1 MAEIRP
7 QPQSPALGAL
17 ARMLGAARDAAG
29 RVRIDSQLLGQT
41 SLADLLSLPG
51 AAGLAEDVSYFG
63 PAAMLRPGSGRTL
76 QTFKLDPRV
85 LDAADVALN
94 VSPLGALA
102 ARGAARAA
110 RPVARAAGEAVNRAM
125 LTGEGP
131 LAAALAPVAPLS
143 VVKPKGGNWLSGTIE
158 SAVDPLKIQV
168 IGQDPANRLR
178 DLEGALAQNIEAGV
192 PVDTTFFDR
201 ERERLLPDIAINRWL
216 DKKLAGYLRNEMA
229 TPEDPL
235 RRLIQERGIS
245 HLPEETLLEAQAIE
259 RMSVGRAR
267 EAAGFPEEGFAQRA
281 HAERGWPMGAEEDRT
296 RMAAGWEALS
306 DNAIR
311 AQTAG
316 RLISPE
322 YEHPAYGKGDAVVA
336 EFLSRDP
343 WLAKVPPET
352 PVYSTESMSTVD
364 LDFRH
369 LVDEM
374 RNALDPAT
382 DLPRELRY
390 TPKDIERVTVPQAVE
405 RVAQINAWRAEQK
418 AAADL
423 ARANTAA
430 SVEYRAYP
438 TVPGTDRPNEKGLRW
453 VELKAPSNESMPLEE
468 RKALIARLRAEGGDP
483 ETWPREQLEAAL
495 KYEGDTMGHCV
506 GRYCPD
512 VASGRSRIFS
522 LRDAKGE
529 PHVTVEVSPRTSYG
543 TEHLRAQ
550 RPQAEREAAERGLDP
565 ESSAYSD
572 FIGGRVEE
580 LARENLPL
588 DIIQIKGKANLAPKE
603 EYLPFV
609 QDFVRSGQWGRVG
622 DLGNTGLVQ
631 LTKPLNLTSQ
641 AGPQELGPGFY
652 TSEELRTF
660 GRQVNPKATDD
671 ALDSWLRGLV
681 RPISNFARGGA
692 VNAKT
697 GPAQYDP
704 ADIARRAA
712 TLMEEFDAS
721 LA

>member
-131 LAAALAPVAPLS
+131 LASALAPVAPLS
-143 VVKPKGGNWLSGTIE
+143 VVKPKGGNWPSGTIE
-158 SAVDPLKIQV
+158 SAVEPLKRKV
-168 IGQDPANRLR
+168 EGEVVTPEMAKEHWDVASV
-178 DLEGALAQNIEAGV
+178 DL
-192 PVDTTFFDR
+192 F
-201 ERERLLPDIAINRWL
+201 PDAAINRWL

-235 RRLIQERGIS
+235 RLLIQERGIS

-259 RMSVGRAR
+259 PMSVGRAR
-267 EAAGFPEEGFAQRA
+267 EAAGFPEEGFAHRA

-296 RMAAGWEALS
+296 RMAEGWEALS

-322 YEHPAYGKGDAVVA
+322 YEHPVYGKGDAVVA

-352 PVYSTESMSTVD
+352 PVYSIGSMSADD

-369 LVDEM
+369 LVDELS
-374 RNALDPAT
+374 NALDPAT

-418 AAADL
+418 TAADL
-423 ARANTAA
+423 ARANNAA

-453 VELKAPSNESMPLEE
+453 VELKQPAELPEGWELGQSSAFGEPTYRKVGSTEASLEHPG
-468 RKALIARLRAEGGDP
+468 RSF
-483 ETWPREQLEAAL
+483 LEAAL

-512 VASGRSRIFS
+512 VASGRSRVFS

-588 DIIQIKGKANLAPKE
+588 DIIQIKGKVNLAPKE
-603 EYLPFV
+603 DYLPFV

-622 DLGNTGLVQ
+622 DPQNAGLRLYTDVFNDNEQRAIEALGESVPDHLYLTGSEIQRLH
-631 LTKPLNLTSQ
+631 NLIVPEGQ
-641 AGPQELGPGFY
+641 RLKYDARGKIVGDE
-652 TSEELRTF
+652 
-660 GRQVNPKATDD
+660 RQQ
-671 ALDSWLRGLV
+671 G
-681 RPISNFARGGA
+681 FARGGA
-692 VNAKT
+692 VNAQT

-712 TLMEEFDAS
+712 TLMEEFDAR